1 MKEIKNVLIVTR
13 EYKSSRT
20 PKVGGT
26 GVFYKNLCTELVKR
40 GISVHVFLISKYV
53 FDIEE
58 DGVKIHS
65 IKDIFKAN
73 PLLELVR
80 SFTGKLKILEQIHF
94 KTYLSEKKNISD
106 QIDAWIRKNS
116 LHFDIAETHDFDG
129 LALSIPKEIPY
140 VIRCHGSWSVLEK
153 YFGYKKVHKGRIFCE
168 KEAFKNSENFITI
181 SRYNET
187 INKSLFGIKDP
198 KLIYNGIDETFYKPA
213 ENAEIIPESVFFL
226 GNVSFEKGAETLISS
241 FIKLKKNHP
250 QASLHFIGK
259 PNHYPDYI
267 TENIHDMEIR
277 NSVHFYGNKPGTE
290 IVELIGKAEVVC
302 FPSKG
307 ENFSLSL
314 LEVMAMQKPV
324 VCSAI
329 DSFKEIIE
337 EPVNG
342 LIAEEENFHEK
353 ISLIFKDNDL
363 RNRISVNARKLIES
377 KFGIDMMVDETISYY
392 TEITERHL

>member
-1 MKEIKNVLIVTR
+1 MKEIRSVLIVTR
-13 EYKSSRT
+13 EYKCSRG

-40 GISVHVFLISKYV
+40 GISVHVFLISKYA
-53 FDIEE
+53 FDVEE

-73 PLLELVR
+73 PLLELLR
-80 SFTGKLKILEQIHF
+80 SFTGKIKAFEQIHF
-94 KTYLSEKKNISD
+94 KTYLSEKKIISEK
-106 QIDAWIRKNS
+106 INAWIKKND

-129 LALSIPKEIPY
+129 LALSIPENIPY

-168 KEAFKNSENFITI
+168 KEAFKQAENIIAI
-181 SRYNET
+181 SKYNET
-187 INKSLFGIKDP
+187 INKSLFDIKNP
-198 KLIYNGIDETFYKPA
+198 RLIYNGIDEKFYKP
-213 ENAEIIPESVFFL
+213 EPSAEIIPQSVFYL
-226 GNVSFEKGAETLISS
+226 GNVSFEKGAETLISN
-241 FIKLKKNHP
+241 FIELKKNYP
-250 QASLHFIGK
+250 EASLHFIGN
-259 PNHYPDYI
+259 PNHYPAYI
-267 TENIHDMEIR
+267 AENIQDSR
-277 NSVHFYGNKPGTE
+277 TRDSVHFYGNKTGSE
-290 IVELIGKAEVVC
+290 IVQLISKAEVVC

-342 LIAEEENFHEK
+342 MIAEEGNFHEK
-353 ISLIFKDNDL
+353 ISLIFEDEEL
-363 RNRISVNARKLIES
+363 RNRLALNARKLVEA
-377 KFGIDMMVDETISYY
+377 KFGIDKMVDETIGYY
-392 TEITERHL
+392 REII

>member
-13 EYKSSRT
+13 EYQSSHT

-26 GVFYKNLCTELVKR
+26 GVFYKNLCAELVKR
-40 GISVHVFLISKYV
+40 GISVHVFLISKYA

-58 DGVKIHS
+58 NGIKIHS
-65 IKDIFKAN
+65 VKDIFKAN
-73 PLLELVR
+73 PLLELLR
-80 SFTGKLKILEQIHF
+80 SATGKVKALEKIHF
-94 KTYLSEKKNISD
+94 KTYLSEKKIISD
-106 QIDAWIRKNS
+106 KISAWIRKNN

-129 LALSIPKEIPY
+129 LALSIPKGIPY

-168 KEAFKNSENFITI
+168 KEAFKSSKNVIVI
-181 SRYNET
+181 SKYNES
-187 INKSLFGIKDP
+187 INESLFGIKNP
-198 KLIYNGIDETFYKPA
+198 KLIYNGIDEKFYKPSGNT
-213 ENAEIIPESVFFL
+213 EVIRQSVFYL
-226 GNVSFEKGAETLISS
+226 GNVSYEKGAETLINA
-241 FIKLKKNHP
+241 FIELKKKYP
-250 QASLHFIGK
+250 AASLHFIGK

-267 TENIHDMEIR
+267 AENIQDPETRDSI
-277 NSVHFYGNKPGTE
+277 HFYGNKPGME

-337 EPVNG
+337 ESVNG
-342 LIAEEENFHEK
+342 LIAGEDHFPEK
-353 ISLIFKDNDL
+353 ISLTFEDDEL
-363 RNRISVNARKLIES
+363 RKRISVNARKLIES
-377 KFGIDMMVDETISYY
+377 KFGIDKMVDETLNYY
-392 TEITERHL
+392 NGIL

>member
-1 MKEIKNVLIVTR
+1 MKAIKNVLIVTR
-13 EYKSSRT
+13 EYQCSRN

-40 GISVHVFLISKYV
+40 GISVHVFLISKYA
-53 FDIEE
+53 FDLKE
-58 DGVKIHS
+58 DGVNIHS

-80 SFTGKLKILEQIHF
+80 SFTGKVKAFEQVHF
-94 KTYLSEKKNISD
+94 KTYLSEKKIISD
-106 QIDAWIRKNS
+106 RISAWIKKND

-129 LALSIPKEIPY
+129 LALTIPKGLPY
-140 VIRCHGSWSVLEK
+140 VIRCHGSWSILEK

-168 KEAFKNSENFITI
+168 KEAFKNSKNIITI

-187 INKSLFGIKDP
+187 INKSLFAIKDP
-198 KLIYNGIDETFYKPA
+198 KLIYNGIDEQFYTPA
-213 ENAEIIPESVFFL
+213 ENVEIIPKSVFFL
-226 GNVSFEKGAETLISS
+226 GNVSFEKGAETLINS
-241 FIKLKKNHP
+241 FIKLKKNYP
-250 QASLHFIGK
+250 EASLHFIGN
-259 PNHYPDYI
+259 PNHYPTYI
-267 TENIHDMEIR
+267 TENIHDTKTR
-277 NSVHFYGNKPGTE
+277 NSIHFYGSKSGTE
-290 IVELIGKAEVVC
+290 IVQLISKAEVVC

-329 DSFKEIIE
+329 DSFKEIIQ

-342 LIAEEENFHEK
+342 LIAEEDNFHEK
-353 ISLIFKDNDL
+353 IGLIFKDDAL
-363 RNRISVNARKLIES
+363 RNRLSLNARKLIEL
-377 KFGIDMMVDETISYY
+377 KFGIDKMVDETINYY
-392 TEITERHL
+392 QKII

>member
-1 MKEIKNVLIVTR
+1 MKEIKNVLILTR
-13 EYKSSRT
+13 EYQCSRN

-26 GVFYKNLCTELVKR
+26 GVFYKNLCTELVKK
-40 GISVHVFLISKYV
+40 GISVHVFLISKYA
-53 FDIEE
+53 FDLKE
-58 DGVKIHS
+58 DGVNIHS

-80 SFTGKLKILEQIHF
+80 SFTGKVKAFEQIHF
-94 KTYLSEKKNISD
+94 KTYLSEKKIISER
-106 QIDAWIRKNS
+106 ISAWIKKNN

-129 LALSIPKEIPY
+129 LALSIPKGLPY

-168 KEAFKNSENFITI
+168 KEAFKNSKNIITI

-187 INKSLFGIKDP
+187 INKSLFAIKDP
-198 KLIYNGIDETFYKPA
+198 KLIYNGIDEKFYKPE
-213 ENAEIIPESVFFL
+213 ENAEIISQSVFYL
-226 GNVSFEKGAETLISS
+226 GNVSFEKGAETLINS
-241 FIKLKKNHP
+241 FIKLKKNYP
-250 QASLHFIGK
+250 EASLHFIGS
-259 PNHYPDYI
+259 PNHYPTYI
-267 TENIHDMEIR
+267 TENIHDTEIR
-277 NSVHFYGNKPGTE
+277 NSVHFYGSKSGTE
-290 IVELIGKAEVVC
+290 IVQLIAKAEVVC

-329 DSFKEIIE
+329 DSFKEIIQ

-342 LIAEEENFHEK
+342 LIAEEDNFHEK
-353 ISLIFKDNDL
+353 IGLIFKDDAL
-363 RNRISVNARKLIES
+363 RNRLSLNARKLIEL
-377 KFGIDMMVDETISYY
+377 KFGIDKMVDETINYY
-392 TEITERHL
+392 QEII